1 MYRLMV
7 ELSKNVA
14 DTHRDTHTSMYR
26 HPLHNANKSSLQ
38 APYKTLKSVPTECAG
53 PLLWP
58 APVPVPHC
66 SAHCREGRVQPAYIV
81 VYTSVSLSLLAC
93 LLPAFYGQC
102 PPRARHLVV
111 CAAHGTG
118 YATSVESA
126 QSTRSAQSVQGKSI
140 KNSKA
145 KKEIN

>member
-1 MYRLMV
+1 MW
-7 ELSKNVA
+7 
-14 DTHRDTHTSMYR
+14 HRHTHTHIDMYR

-38 APYKTLKSVPTECAG
+38 APDKTLKSVPTECAG

-58 APVPVPHC
+58 APVPYCSTHCTVP
-66 SAHCREGRVQPAYIV
+66 AEQRVEYRVQRLYSIA
-81 VYTSVSLSLLAC
+81 YTSLPLR
-93 LLPAFYGQC
+93 LLPTFYGQC

-126 QSTRSAQSVQGKSI
+126 QSAQSAQSVQGKSI

>member
-1 MYRLMV
+1 MWH
-7 ELSKNVA
+7 K
-14 DTHRDTHTSMYR
+14 HTHTYTAMYR

-38 APYKTLKSVPTECAG
+38 APDKTLKSVPTECAG

-58 APVPVPHC
+58 TPVPYCSTHC
-66 SAHCREGRVQPAYIV
+66 TLPAVKRVEYRVQRLYSIAC
-81 VYTSVSLSLLAC
+81 TSASLSLLPR

-126 QSTRSAQSVQGKSI
+126 QSAQSAQSVQGKSI